1 MPLTESRSEA
11 ARTHDRLMLLVRAGE
26 MFHRSLDI
34 EQTLY
39 NVARLA
45 VESFA
50 DLCLFDLLDERSD
63 RLYVTA
69 GAHRDPDLER
79 LIKKVEGLLYNS
91 EFRTHP
97 VLEVSRTGRVFFLPE
112 LNAEVIAAHAAS
124 RQHAEYM
131 RELGYRSKIVVP
143 VMAHGEIFGALTFV
157 LTRQGGRF
165 DNSDVEL
172 ASELGRRAGL
182 AIANAKQF
190 QREQHVAATL
200 QRAFLTREFPN
211 SEGLRFYALYR
222 PALSE
227 AELGGD
233 WYDAFRMRSGKVLV
247 TIGDVAGKG
256 VEAARIMVQ
265 IRQAIRIAS
274 VASEDPAD
282 MLYLVNE
289 ALLIDPSQQLATAFI
304 GVIDP
309 ATNELSYAS
318 AGHVPP
324 FCRQPNGEV
333 EELAAPA
340 PPLGIDRELR
350 LETHRVRIAD
360 GAMLVLYTDGVTE
373 IRRDVLA
380 GEKMLKDVLSYDSV
394 LHAANPARFVERAL
408 CGDAP
413 RDDIAIMTVRFGKEP
428 FRWRLDAG
436 DPRAAF
442 AVKSDFLNAL
452 AGLVPGI
459 SRDDLQS
466 CELIFAELIGNCVR
480 HAPGALSLALEYDG
494 EAHLHVIDEGPG
506 FDYDPKLPIDIWS
519 ETGRGLFLI
528 TMLSESVEVKPLPG
542 RGSHISVVLPIHSEA
557 PKSHAAGVLQRPVR
571 AIAG

>member
-1 MPLTESRSEA
+1 
-11 ARTHDRLMLLVRAGE
+11 MLLVRAGE

-45 VESFA
+45 VESFS
-50 DLCLFDLLDERSD
+50 DLCLFDLIDERSD

-69 GAHRDPDLER
+69 GAHHDPKLER

-97 VLEVSRTGRVFFLPE
+97 VLEVSRTGHVFYLPE
-112 LNAEVIAAHAAS
+112 LNEEVIVAHAAS

-157 LTRQGGRF
+157 LTREGGRF
-165 DNSDVEL
+165 DDSDVEL
-172 ASELGRRAGL
+172 AQELGRRAGI
-182 AIANAKQF
+182 AIANAKQY

-211 SEGLRFYALYR
+211 NETLHFYAIYR

-233 WYDAFRMRSGKVLV
+233 WYDAFKMRNGKILM

-256 VEAARIMVQ
+256 VEAARMMVQ

-274 VASEDPAD
+274 VASEDPAQ
-282 MLYLVNE
+282 MLQLVNE

-309 ATNELSYAS
+309 GTHEVNYAS
-318 AGHVPP
+318 AGHTPP
-324 FCRQPNGEV
+324 FCRRPDGSIEQ
-333 EELAAPA
+333 LAQAS
-340 PPLGIDRELR
+340 PPLGIDHDFVP
-350 LETHRVRIAD
+350 ETYRMQMED
-360 GAMLVLYTDGVTE
+360 GSLLVLYTDGVTE
-373 IRRDVLA
+373 IRRDAVA
-380 GEKMLKDVLSYDSV
+380 GEAMLKEVLGYDSV
-394 LHAANPARFVERAL
+394 LHAANPSRFVERAL
-408 CGDAP
+408 CGDVP
-413 RDDIAIMTVRFGKEP
+413 RDDIAIMAVRFGSEA

-436 DPRAAF
+436 DPRAAY
-442 AVKSDFLNAL
+442 AVKADFLNTL
-452 AGLVPGI
+452 AKAVPDI
-459 SRDDLQS
+459 SVDDLQS

-480 HAPGALSLALEYDG
+480 HAPGALSLTLECEGDDV
-494 EAHLHVIDEGPG
+494 HLHVIDEGAG
-506 FDYDPKLPIDIWS
+506 FNYDPKLPVDIWCES
-519 ETGRGLFLI
+519 GRGLFLI
-528 TMLSESVEVKPLPG
+528 TMLAESVEVKHLPG
-542 RGSHISVVLPIHSEA
+542 RGSHIAVTLPVHGDARKRETADDRQPQSFGLRL
-557 PKSHAAGVLQRPVR
+557 AAS
-571 AIAG
+571 